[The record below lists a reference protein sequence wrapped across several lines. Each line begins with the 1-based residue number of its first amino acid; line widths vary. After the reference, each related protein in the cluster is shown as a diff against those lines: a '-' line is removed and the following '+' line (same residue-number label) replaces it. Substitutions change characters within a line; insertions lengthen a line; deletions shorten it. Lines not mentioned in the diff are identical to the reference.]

1 MVKRYSRWTQN
12 LAIPSAILLLASGC
26 ASHGRPPA
34 APAVTMAPASAKS
47 AASRQEEAR
56 RQIETGN
63 DLVKRGLLDEAEH
76 AFRLALEA
84 DPASLDAVSGL
95 GRVQVQR
102 GQYSEAVPLLERAAR
117 VSSQMGS
124 TFRALGDAY
133 AATGDPERA
142 TVAYR
147 QAVAL
152 TPGDLGARLSFAHA
166 LTEIGA
172 YDEAEEVCE
181 HSIRIAREDPRQ
193 LSRVHQEL
201 GEIHCRQGKTPEA
214 LSSYYK
220 ASELSPR
227 DVEVARGLAACAV
240 RGGLYVEA
248 AAAYSRLLQL
258 APLDLQAKKQLG
270 WVNFKLERYPVAIAH
285 YEAIRDSLG
294 TVDRYYL
301 GQAYAKSS
309 KTDRAIEQFREVIR
323 LDKENYKGVYCNM
336 ASAYYEANRYDSAI
350 KMARE
355 GLASDSGSTCLRFC
369 WAQALDKLGRHEEA
383 IPIFEACLNDPT
395 YTGEAQR
402 ELERQKRIVRLLK
415 SK

>member
-1 MVKRYSRWTQN
+1 MVKRSAQWIKD
-12 LAIPSAILLLASGC
+12 LAIVSTILLLAPGC
-26 ASHGRPPA
+26 ASHERPHA
-34 APAVTMAPASAKS
+34 APAAATASAKS
-47 AASRQEEAR
+47 TSSLQEEAR
-56 RQIETGN
+56 RQVQTGN

-84 DPASLDAVSGL
+84 DPTSLDAVSGL
-95 GRVQVQR
+95 GRVHVQR

-117 VSSQMGS
+117 VSSQMGA

-147 QAVAL
+147 QAIAL
-152 TPGDLGARLSFAHA
+152 TPSDLGSRLSLAHA

-172 YDEAEEVCE
+172 YEEAEELCE
-181 HSIRIAREDPRQ
+181 HSLRLARDDPRQ
-193 LSRVHQEL
+193 LSRVHRDL
-201 GEIHCRQGKTPEA
+201 GEIHCRQGKIPEA
-214 LSSYYK
+214 LSAYYK

-227 DVEVARGLAACAV
+227 DVDVTRDLAACAV

-248 AAAYSRLLQL
+248 AAAYSRVLQL
-258 APLDLQAKKQLG
+258 APLDLQAKRQLG
-270 WVNFKLERYPVAIAH
+270 WVNFKLERYPISIAH

-301 GQAYAKSS
+301 GQAYVKS
-309 KTDRAIEQFREVIR
+309 KRTDRAIEQFREVIR
-323 LDKENYKGVYCNM
+323 LDEENYKGVYCNM
-336 ASAYYEANRYDSAI
+336 ANAYYVANRYDSAI

-355 GLASDSGSTCLRFC
+355 GLASDSGSACLRYC

-383 IPIFEACLNDPT
+383 IPIFEACLNDPA
-395 YTGEAQR
+395 YGDGARR
-402 ELERQKRIVRLLK
+402 ELERQNRIVRLLK